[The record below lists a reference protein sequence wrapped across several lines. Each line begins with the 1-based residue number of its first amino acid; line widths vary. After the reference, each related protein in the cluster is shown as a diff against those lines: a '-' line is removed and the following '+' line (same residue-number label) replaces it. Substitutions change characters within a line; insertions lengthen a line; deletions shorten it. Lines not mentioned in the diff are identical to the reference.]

1 MSNTRSIL
9 LKLSNNDVKSVTFDI
24 FDTVLLRKIHPE
36 EMQFLEVAKQ
46 WVPLFNKV
54 VSDKIEANE
63 LLSTRIYARKELWN
77 INSKYNTRGASDK
90 DPLLSLYVYDVT
102 LEEWFAL
109 IVDLL
114 VEKYNKK
121 INQEAKDSLVASMI
135 DAEIKTEKRELFPN
149 EPLIEAVRKARQN
162 NPQLKVYFVSDMYLS
177 KRYILDLL
185 HHFGIDIF
193 DDGIVSTDVGCIK
206 ANGGLFSY
214 LHNKKV
220 FGDSFDL
227 STNIH
232 IGDSRTSDY
241 LMPIANGSDAIL
253 YRPNDRKF
261 YANRLRRKILAKQ
274 SASEAKKEL
283 ANKIKSYPSN
293 PAGIW
298 RMYGFIFSQA
308 LCSFLAH
315 VALSAKY
322 SPNTTF
328 LMVSSEAK
336 CFKEY
341 GDKLMGKLFDQQNI
355 VIADKLNR
363 RQMIK
368 AFVWF
373 LANNPTID
381 YDIDSIFSIICY
393 GEVEGTHREL
403 YEFFFGKDY
412 PYSELTINHQ
422 NDKDFRKSFLY
433 NIAHADSKYTKHLK
447 EAYDYVISIIPSLKH
462 KVAIVDLGWG
472 GTVQMLFTDFCRLYN
487 ANLDIT
493 GLYLGAHPADRFE
506 MKDTD
511 LYGYLMP
518 NVRTGEDRRIWNA
531 VLWEYAFTNKAQFSE
546 DTAHL
551 EQIRLGILD
560 GIAFIENINLNPLD
574 YYYSA
579 VRAAIKNFITRPKR
593 KVVKIIGNIQFDSGF
608 VDFHYFRIVDM
619 SYSFFS
625 FRKKLLL
632 HPRSTIRN
640 DIFGPN
646 HWPMGYIAYYRLYI
660 TKLAIKLI
668 QIIKRK
674 TYF

>member
-9 LKLSNNDVKSVTFDI
+9 LKLSDNGVKSVTFDI

-46 WVPLFNKV
+46 WVPLFHKV
-54 VSDKIEANE
+54 VSDKIEASE

-77 INSKYNTRGASDK
+77 INSKYNTREASDE
-90 DPLLSLYVYDVT
+90 DPLLSLYAYDVT

-109 IVDLL
+109 IVDLF

-121 INQEAKDSLVASMI
+121 INQEAKDNLVASMI

-149 EPLIEAVRKARQN
+149 EPLIETVRKARQN

-177 KRYILDLL
+177 KKYILDLL

-193 DDGIVSTDVGCIK
+193 DDGIVSTDVGYIK

-220 FGDSFDL
+220 FGDSFNL
-227 STNIH
+227 STNVH

-261 YANRLRRKILAKQ
+261 YANRLRHKILAKQ

-322 SPNTTF
+322 SPNTSF

-341 GDKLMGKLFDQQNI
+341 GDKLYGQ
-355 VIADKLNR
+355 VI
-363 RQMIK
+363 
-368 AFVWF
+368 
-373 LANNPTID
+373 
-381 YDIDSIFSIICY
+381 
-393 GEVEGTHREL
+393 
-403 YEFFFGKDY
+403 
-412 PYSELTINHQ
+412 
-422 NDKDFRKSFLY
+422 
-433 NIAHADSKYTKHLK
+433 
-447 EAYDYVISIIPSLKH
+447 
-462 KVAIVDLGWG
+462 
-472 GTVQMLFTDFCRLYN
+472 
-487 ANLDIT
+487 
-493 GLYLGAHPADRFE
+493 
-506 MKDTD
+506 
-511 LYGYLMP
+511 
-518 NVRTGEDRRIWNA
+518 RTAE
-531 VLWEYAFTNKAQFSE
+531 
-546 DTAHL
+546 
-551 EQIRLGILD
+551 
-560 GIAFIENINLNPLD
+560 
-574 YYYSA
+574 
-579 VRAAIKNFITRPKR
+579 
-593 KVVKIIGNIQFDSGF
+593 
-608 VDFHYFRIVDM
+608 
-619 SYSFFS
+619 
-625 FRKKLLL
+625 
-632 HPRSTIRN
+632 
-640 DIFGPN
+640 
-646 HWPMGYIAYYRLYI
+646 
-660 TKLAIKLI
+660 
-668 QIIKRK
+668 
-674 TYF
+674 